1 MSRINLSSGAGYIG
15 AFYDATNN
23 HVYPYTADMRRLH
36 DHYGGRMY
44 YVSRSGISCAGW
56 IPARPDVMPVHT
68 YRVDGTHPE
77 KLRMDTPVFI
87 GRIRL
92 VVPSDYRAQT
102 IASETAPAIGWIGW
116 GQFWLGWAG
125 DLRSMV
131 RTMIHGCVSKEWERR
146 DMEWSCYGKDGI
158 AVSSRAEIVALKN
171 LDKSMLSLGEWT
183 VRRSLSGSFDDDGVA
198 PEFFH
203 RLGLRLT
210 SVGLF
215 KVRGGVAL
223 DHLPAADVS
232 LAEVRQRATLTVK
245 WTNDTTYVGKNGLV
259 YYIYWLDVVDNAIV
273 GAGSHNLTD
282 LEAFDLLSGADASE
296 VLAKHRDVTRPVTP
310 PLPLRTS
317 E

>member
-1 MSRINLSSGAGYIG
+1 MSRIALSSGAGYIG

-56 IPARPDVMPVHT
+56 IPARPDVVPVHT

-116 GQFWLGWAG
+116 GQFWLGRSS
-125 DLRSMV
+125 DLRSMIRAMLIGRAV
-131 RTMIHGCVSKEWERR
+131 DGWTRR
-146 DMEWSCYGKDGI
+146 ELEWSCYGKDGI
-158 AVSSRAEIVALKN
+158 AVSSRAEVITCDKM
-171 LDKSMLSLGEWT
+171 DKSMASLGEWT
-183 VRRSLSGSFDDDGVA
+183 VQRSVSGSFEDDGVA
-198 PEFFH
+198 PEFLH

-210 SVGLF
+210 SAGLF

-232 LAEVRQRATLTVK
+232 LAEIRQRATPTVK
-245 WTNDTTYVGKNGLV
+245 WINDTTYVGKNGLV
-259 YYIYWLDVVDNAIV
+259 YYIYWLDVVDGAIV
-273 GAGSHNLTD
+273 GAGSHYLTD

-296 VLAKHRDVTRPVTP
+296 VLAKHRDATRPVAP
-310 PLPLRTS
+310 PFQLKTS